1 MPRIYIR
8 LLYPFDQVNFKNSFI
23 KTNVVL
29 SAVLM
34 LLCSPALFGQ
44 VNLPQTPSAN
54 PFPDYTRNNTN
65 TPSNNKDR
73 LPLAPAPFNPDLNR
87 QQQQNRNIM
96 QEVEQN
102 QKLQEKAMK
111 EARADI
117 EQLRGMVRYSL
128 PSYSNVKGTAF
139 YYEAF
144 EKIILL
150 DTSFSLKDNTF
161 LVENA
166 YFENALD
173 KADFDKIIVE
183 SAAFLR
189 TKIKEQ
195 GYDLNSNAVKN
206 FMLFQF
212 FSETLKLK
220 STSQEHL
227 PFKYD
232 FDDYRGIKNYSKMFV
247 TKLLATKTGQ
257 CHSMPLLYLILADEL
272 KAEAYL
278 ALSPNHSYIRFPDD
292 KGKWYNIELTN
303 GMLSTDSYI
312 SQSGYIRSEALLNKI
327 YMENLTK
334 KEMLSGVLTD
344 LAEGYIHKFG
354 YDEFVKRV
362 IDKALEL
369 SPNSIRA
376 NMIKSNLDSAR
387 LDFVLRQIGKRPLE
401 NYPQAQDL
409 MKWVKSQYDF
419 IDQLGYEDMPDE
431 AYQAWLQSMN
441 KEDEKQ
447 KNEEL
452 TKQLKRGLSNKKNTT
467 KG

>member
-8 LLYPFDQVNFKNSFI
+8 LLYSFDQVNFKKHFI
-23 KTNVVL
+23 KTSIVL

-34 LLCSPALFGQ
+34 WLGSPALFGQ
-44 VNLPQTPSAN
+44 VNLPQIPSAN
-54 PFPDYTRNNTN
+54 SFPDYSRNSTN
-65 TPSNNKDR
+65 TPPNNKNR
-73 LPLAPAPFNPDLNR
+73 LPSTPASFNPDLNR
-87 QQQQNRNIM
+87 QQQQHRNIM

-117 EQLRGMVRYSL
+117 EELRNSVRYSL
-128 PSYSNVKGTAF
+128 PSYSNVKGTEF

-173 KADFDKIIVE
+173 KTDFDKIIAE

-272 KAEAYL
+272 NAEAYL

-312 SQSGYIRSEALLNKI
+312 SQSGYIKSEALLNKI
-327 YMENLTK
+327 YMENLNK

-369 SPNSIRA
+369 SPTSIRA
-376 NMIKSNLDSAR
+376 NMIKANLDSAR

-409 MKWVKSQYDF
+409 MKGVKSQYDF

-431 AYQAWLQSMN
+431 AYEAWLKSMN

-452 TKQLKRGLSNKKNTT
+452 TKQLKRGLSNKKNTI

>member
-1 MPRIYIR
+1 M
-8 LLYPFDQVNFKNSFI
+8 K
-23 KTNVVL
+23 
-29 SAVLM
+29 
-34 LLCSPALFGQ
+34 LFGLFKTGK
-44 VNLPQTPSAN
+44 NLPVIVILVLGKFYAFSQVQIPATPSATVLPNYTQNTFVN
-54 PFPDYTRNNTN
+54 PS
-65 TPSNNKDR
+65 SNKN
-73 LPLAPAPFNPDLNR
+73 PVSVSPGSFSPDLNR

-96 QEVEQN
+96 LEVEQH
-102 QKLQEKAMK
+102 QKLQEQAMR

-117 EQLRGMVRYSL
+117 DELRSAVRYTL
-128 PSYSNVKGTAF
+128 PSYSKYAGTQF

-150 DTSFSLKDNTF
+150 DTTFSLKENNF

-166 YFENALD
+166 YFGNTLD
-173 KADFDKIIVE
+173 KAQFDNVIRE
-183 SAAFLR
+183 SADFIR
-189 TKIKEQ
+189 SKMKEQ
-195 GYDLNSNAVKN
+195 GYNPDSNAAKN

-212 FSETLKLK
+212 FSETLQLK
-220 STSQEHL
+220 SNTQKHL

-232 FDDYRGIKNYSKMFV
+232 FEDYRGVKNYSKMFV
-247 TKLLATKTGQ
+247 SKLLATKTGQ
-257 CHSMPLLYLILADEL
+257 CHSMPLLYLILADEI

-312 SQSGYIRSEALLNKI
+312 LQSGYIKSESLQNKI
-327 YMENLTK
+327 YMENLTR
-334 KEMLSGVLTD
+334 KEMLSGLLTD
-344 LAEGYIHKFG
+344 LADGYIHKFG
-354 YDEFVKRV
+354 NDEFVKRV

-387 LDFVLRQIGKRPLE
+387 LDFVLRQVGKRPLE
-401 NYPQAQDL
+401 NYPQAVQL
-409 MKWVKSQYDF
+409 MDDVKAQYNL
-419 IDQLGYEDMPDE
+419 IDRLGYEDMPEE

-441 KEDEKQ
+441 KENEKQ

-452 TKQLKRGLSNKKNTT
+452 SKQLKKAISNNKSKI

>member
-1 MPRIYIR
+1 MALFKDWMVRGVSVCI
-8 LLYPFDQVNFKNSFI
+8 LAMSLY
-23 KTNVVL
+23 
-29 SAVLM
+29 
-34 LLCSPALFGQ
+34 SPALYSQ
-44 VNLPQTPSAN
+44 VPNPQAPSISPFPEYARNGVVNPGNNRNQTPVA
-54 PFPDYTRNNTN
+54 
-65 TPSNNKDR
+65 PSSY
-73 LPLAPAPFNPDLNR
+73 NPDLNR

-96 QEVEQN
+96 LEVEQN
-102 QKLQEKAMK
+102 QKLQETAMK

-117 EQLRGMVRYSL
+117 EELRGAVRYTL
-128 PSYSNVKGTAF
+128 PTYSKFEGTQF

-150 DTSFSLKDNTF
+150 DTTFSLKENNF

-166 YFENALD
+166 YFGNTLD
-173 KADFDKIIVE
+173 KAEFDKIITQ
-183 SAAFLR
+183 SGDFIRA
-189 TKIKEQ
+189 KMKEQ
-195 GYDLNSNAVKN
+195 SYDQNSNAAKN

-212 FSETLKLK
+212 FSETLQLK
-220 STSQEHL
+220 SNNQKHL

-232 FDDYRGIKNYSKMFV
+232 FEDYRGVKNYSKMFV
-247 TKLLATKTGQ
+247 SKLLATKTGQ
-257 CHSMPLLYLILADEL
+257 CHSMPLLYLILADEI

-312 SQSGYIRSEALLNKI
+312 SQSGYIKSEALQNKI

-334 KEMLSGVLTD
+334 KEMLSGLLTD
-344 LAEGYIHKFG
+344 LADGYIHKFG
-354 YDEFVKRV
+354 HDEFVKSV

-376 NMIKSNLDSAR
+376 NMIKANLDSAR
-387 LDFVLRQIGKRPLE
+387 MDFVLRQIGNRPLE
-401 NYPQAQDL
+401 NYPQA
-409 MKWVKSQYDF
+409 MEMINEVKSQYSF
-419 IDQLGYEDMPDE
+419 IDQLGYEVMPEE
-431 AYQAWLQSMN
+431 AYQEWLQSMN
-441 KEDEKQ
+441 KENQKQ

-452 TKQLKRGLSNKKNTT
+452 TKQLKKALSNKKSTI

>member
-1 MPRIYIR
+1 MALFKDWMVRGVSACI
-8 LLYPFDQVNFKNSFI
+8 LLVSLY
-23 KTNVVL
+23 
-29 SAVLM
+29 
-34 LLCSPALFGQ
+34 SPALYSQ
-44 VNLPQTPSAN
+44 VPNPQAPSIS
-54 PFPDYTRNNTN
+54 PFPDDARNGVVNPGN
-65 TPSNNKDR
+65 NRNQTPV
-73 LPLAPAPFNPDLNR
+73 APSSFNPDLIR

-96 QEVEQN
+96 LEVEQN
-102 QKLQEKAMK
+102 QKLQETAMK

-117 EQLRGMVRYSL
+117 EELRGAVRYAL
-128 PSYSNVKGTAF
+128 PTYSTFEGTQF

-150 DTSFSLKDNTF
+150 DTTFSLKENNF

-166 YFENALD
+166 YFGNTLD
-173 KADFDKIIVE
+173 KVEFDKIITQ
-183 SAAFLR
+183 SGDFIRA
-189 TKIKEQ
+189 KMKEQ
-195 GYDLNSNAVKN
+195 GYDQNSNAAKN

-212 FSETLKLK
+212 FSETLQLK
-220 STSQEHL
+220 STNQKHL

-232 FDDYRGIKNYSKMFV
+232 FDDYRGVKNYAKMFV

-257 CHSMPLLYLILADEL
+257 CHSMPLLYLILADEI

-312 SQSGYIRSEALLNKI
+312 SQSGYIKSEALQNKI

-334 KEMLSGVLTD
+334 KEMLSGLLSD
-344 LAEGYIHKFG
+344 LADGYIHKFG
-354 YDEFVKRV
+354 YDEFVKTV

-376 NMIKSNLDSAR
+376 NMIKANLDSAR
-387 LDFVLRQIGKRPLE
+387 MDFVLRQIGNKPLE
-401 NYPQAQDL
+401 KYPQA
-409 MKWVKSQYDF
+409 MEMINEVKSQYNF
-419 IDQLGYEDMPDE
+419 IDQLGYEDMPEE
-431 AYQAWLQSMN
+431 AYQEWLQSMK
-441 KEDEKQ
+441 KENQKQ

-452 TKQLKRGLSNKKNTT
+452 TKQLKKALSNKKSTI

>member
-1 MPRIYIR
+1 MVFFKVWIIRGVLAYI
-8 LLYPFDQVNFKNSFI
+8 LMVSLYSSALYSQVPN
-23 KTNVVL
+23 
-29 SAVLM
+29 
-34 LLCSPALFGQ
+34 PQ
-44 VNLPQTPSAN
+44 VPSIS
-54 PFPDYTRNNTN
+54 PFPDYARNGVVNPSSSRNQTPV
-65 TPSNNKDR
+65 TPSS
-73 LPLAPAPFNPDLNR
+73 FNPDLNR

-96 QEVEQN
+96 LEVEQN
-102 QKLQEKAMK
+102 QKLQEHAMK

-117 EQLRGMVRYSL
+117 EEMRGAVRYTL
-128 PSYSNVKGTAF
+128 PTYSKVAGTEF
-139 YYEAF
+139 YYQAF

-150 DTSFSLKDNTF
+150 DTTFSLKENNF

-166 YFENALD
+166 YFGNTLD
-173 KADFDKIIVE
+173 KAQFDNVIKE
-183 SAAFLR
+183 SANFIRA
-189 TKIKEQ
+189 KMKEQ
-195 GYDLNSNAVKN
+195 GYNPDSNAAKN

-212 FSETLKLK
+212 FSETMQLK
-220 STSQEHL
+220 SNGQKHL

-247 TKLLATKTGQ
+247 SKLLATKTGQ
-257 CHSMPLLYLILADEL
+257 CHSMPLLYLILADEI

-312 SQSGYIRSEALLNKI
+312 LQSGYIKSEALQSKI

-334 KEMLSGVLTD
+334 KEMLSGLLAD
-344 LAEGYIHKFG
+344 LADGYIHKFG
-354 YDEFVKRV
+354 YDEFVKAV

-387 LDFVLRQIGKRPLE
+387 MDFVLRQIGNRPLE
-401 NYPQAQDL
+401 NYPQAVQL
-409 MKWVKSQYDF
+409 MNDVKAQYNL
-419 IDQLGYEDMPDE
+419 IDRLGYEDMPEE

-441 KEDEKQ
+441 KENEKQ

-452 TKQLKRGLSNKKNTT
+452 SKQLKKAISNNKSKL